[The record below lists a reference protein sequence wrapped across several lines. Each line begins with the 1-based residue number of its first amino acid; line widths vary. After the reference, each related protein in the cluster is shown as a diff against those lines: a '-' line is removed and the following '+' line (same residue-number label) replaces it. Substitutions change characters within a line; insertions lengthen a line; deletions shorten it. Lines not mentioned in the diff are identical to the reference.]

1 LVERSEEGIR
11 DESTAPRRVVVI
23 GPAHPYRGGIAHFNE
38 MTMRGLTGRGHGV
51 QPITFTRQYPKVLFP
66 GKTQFADDEAPPSD
80 LPAAERIIDTLN
92 PLTWWQAARRV
103 VEQKPDAVL
112 FQYWMPYFAP
122 AYGVIARW
130 ARRQGIRV
138 LAIVHNALPH
148 ERHVGDAAL
157 SRFFLRAVD
166 GLVVMSDAVAEE
178 LVSLRRTDAAV
189 RQVEHPVYARFGEAL
204 PREKARAE
212 LDLPPDTP
220 VLLFFGFV
228 REYKGLHVLLDAL
241 PAVVGRLP
249 NAQLVI
255 AGEFYDDPAPYRA
268 QIQQAGLA
276 DRVTLH
282 DRYIPS
288 ETVPAYFSAADCVVQ
303 PYVSA
308 TQSGVAQIAFH
319 FERPIIVTDVGGLAE
334 VVPHEQAGFVVP
346 PEDPDALADHIVRFF
361 QEDWRDRLEAGVR
374 RQKERYH
381 PDRLADA
388 IDDLLRGM
396 NA

>member
-1 LVERSEEGIR
+1 MSHIAL
-11 DESTAPRRVVVI
+11 I

-38 MTMRGLTGRGHGV
+38 MTMRGLVERSHGV
-51 QPITFTRQYPKVLFP
+51 QPITFARQYPEGLFP
-66 GKTQFADDEAPPSD
+66 GKTQFAEDEAPPSD
-80 LPAAERIIDTLN
+80 LPAAERLIDTLN
-92 PLTWWQAARRV
+92 PLSWWWTARRV
-103 VEQKPDAVL
+103 VEHQPDAVL

-148 ERHVGDAAL
+148 ERHVFDATL

-166 GLVVMSDAVAEE
+166 GFVVMSDAVAEE
-178 LVSLRRTDAAV
+178 LAPLHRSEATV
-189 RQVEHPVYARFGEAL
+189 QQIEHPVYARFGEAMAKEDARTELGL
-204 PREKARAE
+204 PSDA
-212 LDLPPDTP
+212 P

-228 REYKGLHVLLDAL
+228 RDYKGLHVLLDAL
-241 PAVVGRLP
+241 PAVVEQFP
-249 NAQLVI
+249 DAHLVI
-255 AGEFYDDPAPYRA
+255 AGEFYDDPASYRA

-276 DRVTLH
+276 DHVTLH

-288 ETVPAYFSAADCVVQ
+288 DAVPAYFGAADCVVQ

-319 FERPIIVTDVGGLAE
+319 FERPVIVTDVGGLAE

-346 PEDPDALADHIVRFF
+346 PEDPDALAAHVVRFF
-361 QEDWRDRLEAGVR
+361 REEWHDRLVAGVR
-374 RQKERYH
+374 QQKERYH
-381 PDRLADA
+381 PDRLTDA
-388 IDDLLRGM
+388 IDDLLSGKDV
-396 NA
+396 